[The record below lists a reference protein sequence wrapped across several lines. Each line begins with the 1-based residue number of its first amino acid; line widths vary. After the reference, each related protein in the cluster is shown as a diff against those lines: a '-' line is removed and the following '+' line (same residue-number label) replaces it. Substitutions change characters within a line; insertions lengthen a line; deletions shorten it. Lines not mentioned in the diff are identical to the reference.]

1 MMNKPKGYVSPLD
14 RAKDP
19 AVRRRIDEKKREI
32 YLSTLLI
39 EEMKN
44 HKLSVRQLAQR
55 AKVSATTIQS
65 ICAAAK
71 NCQNLI
77 VNVDADSGLA
87 SLWDYRPAFGLTE
100 VMSISHGSFSQSVP
114 RLPAAGSERHFEGLF
129 PKRTN
134 PEHRKAKYVPL
145 IIYLFHHLIIRRLSE
160 VSGLVVENDL
170 KVVAF
175 SIKPNLQ
182 VPFGHRRTPLFIRS
196 VR

>member
-65 ICAAAK
+65 IRAGEAE
-71 NCQNLI
+71 NI
-77 VNVDADSGLA
+77 GLA
-87 SLWDYRPAFGLTE
+87 KLDHILSFVGRTIDFPSVDGPAHRQRSQAAYR
-100 VMSISHGSFSQSVP
+100 
-114 RLPAAGSERHFEGLF
+114 
-129 PKRTN
+129 
-134 PEHRKAKYVPL
+134 
-145 IIYLFHHLIIRRLSE
+145 
-160 VSGLVVENDL
+160 
-170 KVVAF
+170 
-175 SIKPNLQ
+175 
-182 VPFGHRRTPLFIRS
+182 
-196 VR
+196 